1 MWKVTPVFKVPTHS
15 VQSPN
20 PQCLK
25 SPTPSLQSP
34 NPQCSKSPSPSVQSP
49 DPQCSRLP
57 QCSKSRPPVFKVPI
71 PQCSK
76 SPYPSVQSPRPP
88 VFKVTLVFQVTPS
101 TLMTSD
107 SPTSPLAN
115 LDCISLILVMLKS
128 VAAMSTWLRLL
139 PGLELGPPLND
150 IVAHTKSNSLSKE
163 AMNTVGSETQFKIT
177 SRL

>member
-34 NPQCSKSPSPSVQSP
+34 N
-49 DPQCSRLP
+49 P